1 MAGEVGG
8 QELSDVAWETRR
20 SVEANA
26 NVEFAWR
33 YWTDVRNWDDP
44 PARFEFAG
52 PFVAGAR
59 GLTHLPGQPAIE
71 WFVRDVAAGTA
82 ATLEIPAEGATL
94 FFQWRF
100 EPAGEGRTLLTQR
113 IVLRGEKAGNYLDY
127 ARVLEENIPISMKK
141 MACAMEAAQAEATK
155 LGGQISPNV

>member
-8 QELSDVAWETRR
+8 QELSDVAWETRH
-20 SVEANA
+20 SVEAKA
-26 NVEFAWR
+26 NVEFAWG

-82 ATLEIPAEGATL
+82 ATLEIPAEGATVS
-94 FFQWRF
+94 FQWRF
-100 EPAGEGRTLLTQR
+100 ERVGEGRTLLTQR
-113 IVLRGEKAGNYLDY
+113 IFLRGEKAESYLSY
-127 ARVLEENIPISMKK
+127 AKALEENLPIGMKK
-141 MACAMEAAQAEATK
+141 MASAIEAALTEATK
-155 LGGQISPNV
+155 LRGQTSQSV